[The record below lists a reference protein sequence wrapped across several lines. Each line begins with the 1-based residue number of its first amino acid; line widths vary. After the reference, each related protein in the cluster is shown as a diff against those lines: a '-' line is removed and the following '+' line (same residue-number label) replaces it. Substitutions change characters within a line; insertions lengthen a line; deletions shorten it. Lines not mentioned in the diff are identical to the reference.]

1 MCKLLRVAAEIGLS
15 IGVGWAV
22 TVAFPD
28 VELWVPVFI
37 AIGCLAIL
45 IAVEFWGTELLTWL
59 KGGRRPIN
67 HAYEY
72 LKDIG
77 IYQGED
83 DEAIGIAALLRQ
95 AAYDGDIRVWGSR
108 PTFAQFGDPLLETL
122 PSEYWKDY
130 EIEPGL
136 LMVSADELPEKGHVT
151 VFNLFSQ
158 SNRPAEPEIY
168 WHLHVDMREV
178 SGKWQQGLTRRK
190 N

>member
-1 MCKLLRVAAEIGLS
+1 MWKRALKAGLS

-22 TVAFPD
+22 AAAFPD
-28 VELWVPVFI
+28 VELWVPVSI
-37 AIGCLAIL
+37 AIGCLVIL
-45 IAVEFWGTELLTWL
+45 IAGDFWGTELLTWL
-59 KGGRRPIN
+59 KGGRQPIN

-83 DEAIGIAALLRQ
+83 NEAIGIAALLRQ
-95 AAYDGDIRVWGSR
+95 AAYDGDITVWGSS
-108 PTFAQFGDPLLETL
+108 PTFAQFGEPFLAIL

-130 EIEPGL
+130 EIEPGC
-136 LMVSADELPEKGHVT
+136 LMVSADELTEKGHVT
-151 VFNLFSQ
+151 EFNLFGQ
-158 SNRPAEPEIY
+158 SNRLAEPEIY

-178 SGKWQQGLTRRK
+178 SGKWQRGLTRRK

>member
-1 MCKLLRVAAEIGLS
+1 MDLFG
-15 IGVGWAV
+15 GGWAV
-22 TVAFPD
+22 TAD
-28 VELWVPVFI
+28 VPRHRAVGAGFHLHCRPS
-37 AIGCLAIL
+37 LAIL

-95 AAYDGDIRVWGSR
+95 AAYDGDIRVWGST
-108 PTFAQFGDPLLETL
+108 PTFAQFGKPFLETL

-130 EIEPGL
+130 EIEPAL
-136 LMVSADELPEKGHVT
+136 LMVSADELPKEGPCYGV
-151 VFNLFSQ
+151 
-158 SNRPAEPEIY
+158 
-168 WHLHVDMREV
+168 
-178 SGKWQQGLTRRK
+178 
-190 N
+190 